1 MLNNRFF
8 LLAIT
13 TVIVVV
19 CAFTV
24 VQLRAPQKAKDKE
37 LLFPQLADK
46 MHQIEGMRLDGY
58 KKSISLSRQGD
69 AWGIDDFD
77 GYPALPEKV
86 NAAILGLSELRILAP
101 KTKQA
106 RLYHR
111 LGVEGPEL
119 EDSSSILLSLTGEE
133 AKPVLSVIIG
143 KPRRSQ
149 ADESNP
155 GFYIRMPDEE
165 QSYLVEGVVNVSAE
179 KTDWLN
185 RQLLD
190 FPADSIA
197 NVIVEHSDGDK
208 YRLFRESPG
217 QENFDLND
225 IPYGRKSAPS
235 VILNRYGRIL
245 QDVQISGARN
255 TNNLSVAA
263 EHIKVELET
272 FDGIKTLMTVFLD
285 NDTAYSSF
293 NFSYSPNQYAKS
305 NEESTI
311 SPEKINEFVAGLNQQ
326 VNGWYFEIPDFK
338 YDIVKLRSDKLVRD
352 DYSKQEDNNDE
363 SSISATEPLPVTE

>member
-1 MLNNRFF
+1 M
-8 LLAIT
+8 LAIT

-46 MHQIEGMRLDGY
+46 MHQVEGMSLEGY
-58 KKSISLSRQGD
+58 KRTVSLSRNDDQ
-69 AWGIDDFD
+69 WGIDDFD
-77 GYPALPEKV
+77 GYPALAEKV
-86 NAAILGLSELRILAP
+86 NSAIIGLSELRVLAP

-111 LGVEGPEL
+111 LGVEGPEV

-133 AKPVLSVIIG
+133 DKPVLSVIIG

-165 QSYLVEGVVNVSAE
+165 QSYLVEGIVDVSAI
-179 KTDWLN
+179 KTEWLN

-197 NVIVEHSDGDK
+197 NVVVEHSDGDK

-217 QENFDLND
+217 QENFELND
-225 IPYGRKSAPS
+225 IPYGKKPAPS

-255 TNNLSVAA
+255 VNNLSVAA
-263 EHIKVELET
+263 EHINVELET
-272 FDGIKTLMTVFLD
+272 FDGVKTTMTVFLD
-285 NDTAYSSF
+285 NEIAYSSF
-293 NFSYSPNQYAKS
+293 NFTYAPNQYAEDR
-305 NEESTI
+305 EESTI
-311 SPEKINEFVAGLNQQ
+311 APEQIKQFVAGLNQQ

-338 YDIVKLRSDKLVRD
+338 YDIVKLKSDKLARD
-352 DYSKQEDNNDE
+352 DFSKQEDSGNNE
-363 SSISATEPLPVTE
+363 IE